1 MQQVQCRVWAGPLF
15 TCMRGTFA
23 CRPVCPPDR
32 CFPRNRWTRVSGSVA
47 VVAAGPNAGN
57 QESVAVRPTC
67 DDWLPEPT
75 TDGIEE
81 AVQDAGYTVDKTLG
95 NDGDLVGTQQAV
107 RPMV

>member
-1 MQQVQCRVWAGPLF
+1 MLFDPL
-15 TCMRGTFA
+15 
-23 CRPVCPPDR
+23 
-32 CFPRNRWTRVSGSVA
+32 
-47 VVAAGPNAGN
+47 
-57 QESVAVRPTC
+57 C
-67 DDWLPEPT
+67 DDWPPEPT